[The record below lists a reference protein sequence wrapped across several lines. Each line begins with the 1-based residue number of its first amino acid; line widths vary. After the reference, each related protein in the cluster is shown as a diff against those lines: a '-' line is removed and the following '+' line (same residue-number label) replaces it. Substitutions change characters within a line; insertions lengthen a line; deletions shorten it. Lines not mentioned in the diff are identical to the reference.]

1 MTTAFPKEREL
12 VLDRFIDLP
21 RALIWRCWTEP
32 DLMKQ
37 WYCPAP
43 WSIRKP
49 DIDLR
54 PGGRSNII
62 MVDPDGK
69 EHPNLG
75 IYLEVVEGEKLV
87 FTDAFTEGWL
97 PSPSPFMVATIT
109 LSDEYGGTR
118 YRAVARHFSEEARK
132 QHEEMGFEPGWNA
145 ACDQLI
151 ALARTL

>member
-1 MTTAFPKEREL
+1 
-12 VLDRFIDLP
+12 
-21 RALIWRCWTEP
+21 
-32 DLMKQ
+32 MKQ

-109 LSDEYGGTR
+109 LSDENGGTR